1 MGKRKAVFMCGL
13 LAVMFGITA
22 MIVAFAE
29 KKGETDGLLCV
40 TSFYPVQLLAEAV
53 SEGAEGVT
61 VKNLTEN
68 HSGCIH
74 DYTLTTRDMRLLS
87 EAELFLINGGDMELF
102 LEKAAA
108 EYKDLKIVDT
118 SEGYAFLEGV
128 EHNHDHGAD
137 ADAHE
142 AESCTDP
149 AHHHEADAHE
159 AESCTDPTH
168 DHEEKEADHAEDV
181 EDHDGHSHA
190 INAHIWLDV
199 DGYLL
204 QLSGVEEAFVQADPA
219 QAALY
224 RKNAEACRTELAKLK
239 EEYETAKTAL
249 AGKEAVVFHEG
260 FVYLLRML
268 GIETV
273 HCLSMDADTQIAAG
287 EAAEITEECKLH
299 GITLLFAEAE
309 YAETVTDTFAKEI
322 SGQVVVLDPV
332 TGDRKLNTGTI
343 SDDATGGM
351 SPEENGISLYCT
363 RMRRNLDR
371 IMQAY
376 GLR

>member
-1 MGKRKAVFMCGL
+1 MAKKKALFMICLLTVAFGL
-13 LAVMFGITA
+13 TALVAV
-22 MIVAFAE
+22 FAE
-29 KKGETDGLLCV
+29 KKEESKGLLCV

-53 SEGAEGVT
+53 SEGAGGVE
-61 VKNLTEN
+61 VRNLTEN

-87 EAELFLINGGDMELF
+87 EAEMLLINGGEMELF
-102 LEKAAA
+102 LEKAAM
-108 EYKDLKIVDT
+108 EYSELEIVDT

-149 AHHHEADAHE
+149 AHNHTDEVHE
-159 AESCTDPTH
+159 AEEE
-168 DHEEKEADHAEDV
+168 DHENHEEGADSHA
-181 EDHDGHSHA
+181 GHSDA
-190 INAHIWLDV
+190 VNAHIWLDI

-204 QLSGVEEAFVQADPA
+204 QLSRVEEAFVKADPA

-224 RKNAEACRTELAKLK
+224 RKNAEVCRTELAKLK
-239 EEYETAKTAL
+239 EEYEAAKAAL
-249 AGKEAVVFHEG
+249 AGKETVVFHEG

-273 HCLSMDADTQIAAG
+273 HCLAMDSDTQIAAG
-287 EAAEITEECKLH
+287 EAAEILEECKLH

-309 YAETVTDTFAKEI
+309 YAETVSDTFAKEI
-322 SGQVVVLDPV
+322 SGRVVVLDPV

-343 SDDATGGM
+343 SDDATGGT
-351 SPEENGISLYCT
+351 SPEESGVSLYCT
-363 RMRRNLDR
+363 RMRRNLDV
-371 IMQAY
+371 ILQAY

>member
-149 AHHHEADAHE
+149 AHNHGDEEHNVHADETDAHDDHSE
-159 AESCTDPTH
+159 A
-168 DHEEKEADHAEDV
+168 V
-181 EDHDGHSHA
+181 
-190 INAHIWLDV
+190 NAHIWLDV

-239 EEYETAKTAL
+239 EEYETAKTVL
-249 AGKEAVVFHEG
+249 AGKETVVFHEG